1 MEAIA
6 MIFDLAVI
14 IAMAV
19 IVKNLIKELIRKL
32 KGR

>member
-1 MEAIA
+1 MEVIT

-19 IVKNLIKELIRKL
+19 IIRNLIKELIRKL

>member
-1 MEAIA
+1 MEVIK

-19 IVKNLIKELIRKL
+19 IIRNLIKELIRKL
-32 KGR
+32 KER

>member
-1 MEAIA
+1 MEVIT

-19 IVKNLIKELIRKL
+19 IIKNLIKELIRKL

>member
-19 IVKNLIKELIRKL
+19 IIRNLIKELIRKL

>member
-1 MEAIA
+1 METIA

-19 IVKNLIKELIRKL
+19 LLRNLIKELIRKL

>member
-1 MEAIA
+1 

-19 IVKNLIKELIRKL
+19 IIRNLIKELIRKL
-32 KGR
+32 KER